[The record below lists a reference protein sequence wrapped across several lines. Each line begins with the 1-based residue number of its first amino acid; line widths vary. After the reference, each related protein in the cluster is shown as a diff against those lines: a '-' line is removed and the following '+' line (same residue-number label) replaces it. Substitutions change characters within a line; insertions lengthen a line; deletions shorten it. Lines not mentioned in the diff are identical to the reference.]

1 MVYVLSDSDSFANV
15 QATIPSKDAG
25 RQSESTA
32 APHHF
37 RREGDSGNI
46 GSKMAENCPMF
57 SRLGGCILSK
67 IDQDGQGRSRADSA
81 DSVGPYGRS

>member
-1 MVYVLSDSDSFANV
+1 MVYVLSDSDSFASV

-25 RQSESTA
+25 RRSESTA

-37 RREGDSGNI
+37 RRAGDLGNI

-57 SRLGGCILSK
+57 SRLAAMYLK
-67 IDQDGQGRSRADSA
+67 QN
-81 DSVGPYGRS
+81 